1 MICHTY
7 KSQVGAIDEVFKAVK
22 SGILS
27 QETIA
32 AAAHRV
38 ERLKAKF
45 LQWPSFKEP
54 SKVPDVKA
62 LIDMNTRQTAIA
74 KNIYSR
80 SVTIIR
86 SQPNLIPLSSTT
98 TQKIT
103 ILYPGN
109 SSNKDGGA
117 VSGEVKTR
125 VPWIFTTASERDPN
139 FTWIPYYETSE
150 NDKDQFAIPLP
161 LSGFLI
167 LLTRNAK
174 LCPWQLKAAETVAV
188 LPQVIDQSLKFVVIA
203 TCDPYDFLDDDVL
216 VKNYLAMYEPTAP
229 AFSAAMDLLLGKSEI
244 GRSGR
249 LPVKIAAKGEK

>member
-7 KSQVGAIDEVFKAVK
+7 QAQVGAIAEVLKAVK

-32 AAAHRV
+32 AAAIRV
-38 ERLKAKF
+38 ERLKSKF
-45 LQWPSFKEP
+45 LQWPSFKGPSHEP
-54 SKVPDVKA
+54 SVKA

-74 KNIYSR
+74 KDIYSR
-80 SVTIIR
+80 SATVIR
-86 SQPNLIPLSSTT
+86 SQPNLIPLPSIT

-103 ILYPGN
+103 ILYPGD

-125 VPWIFTTASERDPN
+125 VPWIFTTPSERDPN
-139 FTWIPYYETSE
+139 FHWIPYYETSE
-150 NDKDQFAIPLP
+150 NLKDHFEMPLP
-161 LSGFLI
+161 LSGSLI

-174 LCPWQLKAAETVAV
+174 LYPWQQKAAETVAV
-188 LPQVIDQSLKFVVIA
+188 LPQVIDESLKFIVIA
-203 TCDPYDFLDDDVL
+203 TCDPYDFLDDDEL

-229 AFSAAMDLLLGKSEI
+229 AFQAAMDLLLGNSEI
-244 GRSGR
+244 ERSGR
-249 LPVKIAAKGEK
+249 LPVKIPLKGSK